1 MNTGFSIDTY
11 LPLASFALAAGGL
24 IVRFFVPSGPAKQ
37 TLIAAVLIFLLL
49 ASGLLWRKDWE
60 LRQQVNKVAEEIV
73 QTIGNEKRTYEEI
86 LDGLRQPD
94 YQVMRRA
101 IDLLIRE
108 KRIGSEEITITSIS
122 EKQFRIRLY
131 FVRTF

>member
-1 MNTGFSIDTY
+1 MDTGFPIDTY

-24 IVRFFVPSGPAKQ
+24 VVRFFVPSGPAKQ
-37 TLIAAVLIFLLL
+37 TLIAAVLIFLFL
-49 ASGLLWRKDWE
+49 ASGLSWRKNWE
-60 LRQQVNKVAEEIV
+60 LRKQVRKVAEEIV

-86 LDGLRQPD
+86 LDKLLQPD

-101 IDLLIRE
+101 SDLLIRE
-108 KRIGSEEITITSIS
+108 KRIGSEEITITSNS
-122 EKQFRIRLY
+122 EKQFHIRLY